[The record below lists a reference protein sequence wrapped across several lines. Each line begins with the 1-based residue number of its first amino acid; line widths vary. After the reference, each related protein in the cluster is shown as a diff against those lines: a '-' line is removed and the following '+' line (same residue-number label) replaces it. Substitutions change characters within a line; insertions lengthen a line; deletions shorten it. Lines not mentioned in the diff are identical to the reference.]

1 MNNQYHLD
9 GRIWINC
16 DGFPSIG
23 QGKIEL
29 LIKIR
34 ELGSLRQAAMQMK
47 MSYRQAWFHV
57 NNINNSACSPVVI
70 LSRGGKDGGKAVIT
84 PFGEKLINTFLSLQ
98 ADFERFLNDQSSI
111 LNFQDC

>member
-1 MNNQYHLD
+1 MNKKYRLD

-16 DGFPSIG
+16 GEYPSIG

-34 ELGSLRQAAMQMK
+34 EHGSLRQAALEMK

-57 NNINNSACSPVVI
+57 SNINHSLSTPAVI

-84 PFGEKLINTFLSLQ
+84 PSGEKLIDTFLTIQ
-98 ADFERFLNDQSSI
+98 ADFEHFLNDQSLKPGI
-111 LNFQDC
+111 LEI